1 MHRLVHT
8 GFSKVKSWHG
18 AGLGE
23 SGWYGTWTFILG
35 EAWSPAFSML
45 SWVGLP
51 PQSCTGSQA
60 RRSPSSQGYPRPQQ
74 APPFLVSAS
83 LQPHDCGH
91 PWGAACCGSA
101 GTGTPA
107 HPSPHWHACPPCPRE
122 LSPACPSPHWDTCPP
137 CPQGAFACRLCPD
150 ISCTLPSLLSESER
164 SCPA

>member
-60 RRSPSSQGYPRPQQ
+60 RHSPSSQGYPRPQR

-107 HPSPHWHACPPCPRE
+107 RPSPRWHACPPCPRE
-122 LSPACPSPHWDTCPP
+122 LSPAGSPQTSAAPSPACSVSQRGHAQLRQGLSRL
-137 CPQGAFACRLCPD
+137 QGA
-150 ISCTLPSLLSESER
+150 PSNAG
-164 SCPA
+164 PPH